1 MRGEN
6 PQIFPILVTVNRVSY
21 TVINTFFFHEGKIHC
36 ILNKLEKLS
45 TIDYTGN
52 GTALMVVRVLNETLG
67 LTNTKLARILK
78 HFVYDGV
85 YASNEERIKG
95 GGCLDIKK
103 HVAEVLGLNDGEI
116 TGN

>member
-1 MRGEN
+1 M
-6 PQIFPILVTVNRVSY
+6 
-21 TVINTFFFHEGKIHC
+21 INTFFFHEGKIHC
-36 ILNKLEKLS
+36 ILNKLEKL
-45 TIDYTGN
+45 TTLDYTSN

-103 HVAEVLGLNDGEI
+103 HVAEVLGLNAGEI